1 MLFSENQIVVNVQ
14 QTWYEISRWLLLQRV
29 PSRSTYSSVKFNNK
43 KRWRSYKKRR
53 KLKKKTIINFCCRF
67 GEEHFKKKLLRSLST
82 QTMVQKEKARTSHT
96 NTSINSKINCLMWW
110 LPCWWSNLQEWN
122 FKDKPYESMNLEIQC
137 TYLHFDLFPRFYCYL
152 TF

>member
-1 MLFSENQIVVNVQ
+1 MCNRHGMRSAVDYCYKEFHLDPLIAPWSSTIRNVEGLIQ
-14 QTWYEISRWLLLQRV
+14 
-29 PSRSTYSSVKFNNK
+29 
-43 KRWRSYKKRR
+43 KRR
-53 KLKKKTIINFCCRF
+53 KLKKAIINFCCRF
-67 GEEHFKKKLLRSLST
+67 GEEHFKKKLSRSLST

-152 TF
+152 TFYK